1 MTTVAMATMKN
12 NNVLNII
19 SYKCDHAGSI
29 GKHYFDNCEK
39 IKIKYLRPP
48 KKKTKK
54 KKKKTNKQTNKQKK
68 TKKKHS
74 SIINTLEKINKQIGR
89 ARL

>member
-48 KKKTKK
+48 PPKK
-54 KKKKTNKQTNKQKK
+54 KKQTKTKKQTNKQTKQN
-68 TKKKHS
+68 KKKHS
-74 SIINTLEKINKQIGR
+74 SIINTLEKINKQISR